1 MKLIYFAWVREKA
14 GKANEELPLPDGVRT
29 VDDLIGWLSER
40 DEQMAAAF
48 SDPSIIR
55 TAVNQEYVQTDH
67 VIGDNDEIAFFPP
80 VTGG

>member
-14 GKANEELPLPDGVRT
+14 GKSNEEISLPDGVTT
-29 VDDLIGWLSER
+29 VEALIGWLSER
-40 DEQMAAAF
+40 DENMATAF
-48 SDPSIIR
+48 SDSSIIR

-67 VIGDNDEIAFFPP
+67 IIKDDDEIAFFPP

>member
-14 GKANEELPLPDGVRT
+14 GKANEEISLPEGVTT
-29 VDDLIGWLSER
+29 VEGLIGWLSER
-40 DEQMAAAF
+40 DENMATAF
-48 SDPSIIR
+48 SDSSIIR

-67 VIGDNDEIAFFPP
+67 VIKDDDEIAFFPP